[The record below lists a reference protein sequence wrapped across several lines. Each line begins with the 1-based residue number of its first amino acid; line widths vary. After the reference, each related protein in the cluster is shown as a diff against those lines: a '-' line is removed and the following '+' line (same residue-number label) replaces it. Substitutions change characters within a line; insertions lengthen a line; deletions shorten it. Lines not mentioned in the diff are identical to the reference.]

1 MPEPILTLEA
11 IGLKTGT
18 GWLFQQL
25 SLTLDARD
33 RVALIGRNG
42 AGKSTL
48 LKIIDGT
55 IEADTGR
62 RAVAGGL
69 KIGRLEQDPPM
80 TEFATLAEYATSGG
94 AEPHELAA
102 LADQLGLD
110 LNRPAATASGGERRR
125 AALVRV
131 LAEAP
136 DLLLLDEPTN
146 HLDISAIEWLENWLD
161 RSRCALVVISHD
173 RTFLTRLTRNCLWL
187 DRGALRRAEVGFG
200 GFDAWADAVA
210 AEEERTAQRLDTKLR
225 AEEHW
230 LQRGVTARRKRNMGR
245 LAKLMD
251 LRETRRSLATGPTT
265 ARIATES
272 SDPGS
277 KILIDAKSISLSFGD
292 RVMLKDFS
300 LRVRK
305 GDRIGIIGPNGAGKS
320 TLIKLLLGQ
329 VAPDSGSINRSV
341 ALAPTIIDQHR
352 QRLKGRTVRE
362 VLADGGEWLEVN
374 GSKKHVAGHLKDY
387 LFDAGILDAAAE
399 TLSGGEQ
406 SRLLL
411 AREFATPSNLMVL
424 DEPTNDLDME
434 TLDLIEEVIGDYDG
448 TVLLVS
454 HDRAF
459 LDRVVNDDRRA
470 RWRRQGRSQRWRLER
485 LVPAPGGSSDRR
497 ETAISHPCPG
507 RLCAPEIQ
515 QAQLQGCP
523 RTGRAAG
530 PDRSAEQGY
539 CRPRNCIGR
548 SRSLREK
555 PGALC
560 RPEQRTGPPA
570 RPIGNSRTA
579 LAGAGR
585 TGRAAGWLNRP
596 PHQYIVHRHAIHAD
610 RIGINGIRAKAASQ
624 VERNRGG
631 VGDGHA
637 QFQGFDLPLR
647 ERQHRFHQL
656 PPHAVAAPIGRHIHA
671 HQAAAMTMFAPDFN
685 RERSSADQRRAAK
698 RPKGAA
704 PLQPLLPMR
713 QRPGRFFIG
722 ITAKGLG
729 MFAQALQA
737 QAAIGRHIRRGKP
750 TDDHPRIRQLQRPA
764 APTVQYGAAAPRAGA
779 PAPRG
784 RCRGRAQ
791 ILPAPGRCCSAT
803 CCR

>member
-1 MPEPILTLEA
+1 MPEPILTLDA
-11 IGLKTGT
+11 IGLRNGA
-18 GWLFQQL
+18 GWLFRDL
-25 SLTLDARD
+25 SLTIDARD
-33 RVALIGRNG
+33 RLALIGRNG

-48 LKIIDGT
+48 LKIIDGS
-55 IEADTGR
+55 IESDAGR
-62 RAVAGGL
+62 RATASGIR
-69 KIGRLEQDPPM
+69 IGRLEQDPPM
-80 TEFATLAEYATSGG
+80 GAFATLADYALAGG
-94 AEPHELAA
+94 AADHEVAA
-102 LADQLGLD
+102 LADQLGID
-110 LNRPAATASGGERRR
+110 LARPAATASGGERRR

-173 RTFLTRLTRNCLWL
+173 RTFLTRLTKNCLWL
-187 DRGALRRAEVGFG
+187 DRGTLRRAEVGFG
-200 GFDAWADAVA
+200 GFDAWSDAVA

-245 LAKLMD
+245 LAKLLE
-251 LRETRRSLATGPTT
+251 LRETRRGLDRGPTT

-277 KILIDAKSISLSFGD
+277 KILIDMKAVSLAFGE
-292 RVMLKDFS
+292 RVICKDFS

-329 VAPDSGSINRSV
+329 VEPDAGTITRSA

-374 GSKKHVAGHLKDY
+374 GSKKHVAGYLKEY

-459 LDRVVNDDRRA
+459 LDRVVTMIVAMDGSGKAEVSVGGWSDWVA
-470 RWRRQGRSQRWRLER
+470 RQQ
-485 LVPAPGGSSDRR
+485 PAV
-497 ETAISHPCPG
+497 TA
-507 RLCAPEIQ
+507 
-515 QAQLQGCP
+515 
-523 RTGRAAG
+523 
-530 PDRSAEQGY
+530 
-539 CRPRNCIGR
+539 
-548 SRSLREK
+548 
-555 PGALC
+555 
-560 RPEQRTGPPA
+560 
-570 RPIGNSRTA
+570 
-579 LAGAGR
+579 
-585 TGRAAGWLNRP
+585 
-596 PHQYIVHRHAIHAD
+596 
-610 RIGINGIRAKAASQ
+610 AKAK
-624 VERNRGG
+624 
-631 VGDGHA
+631 
-637 QFQGFDLPLR
+637 
-647 ERQHRFHQL
+647 
-656 PPHAVAAPIGRHIHA
+656 
-671 HQAAAMTMFAPDFN
+671 T
-685 RERSSADQRRAAK
+685 
-698 RPKGAA
+698 
-704 PLQPLLPMR
+704 
-713 QRPGRFFIG
+713 
-722 ITAKGLG
+722 
-729 MFAQALQA
+729 
-737 QAAIGRHIRRGKP
+737 
-750 TDDHPRIRQLQRPA
+750 
-764 APTVQYGAAAPRAGA
+764 A
-779 PAPRG
+779 PAPAPAPKKASKLSYKDARELAELPG
-784 RCRGRAQ
+784 RMEGLNADIARREAALADPDLYAKNPARFAAITAELDALRAQ
-791 ILPAPGRCCSAT
+791 LEAAELRWLELAELEEQLAG
-803 CCR
+803 

>member
-1 MPEPILTLEA
+1 MPEPILTLDN

-18 GWLFQQL
+18 GWLFSGL
-25 SLTLDARD
+25 SLTIDARD
-33 RVALIGRNG
+33 RLALIGRNG

-48 LKIIDGT
+48 LKIIDGS
-55 IEADTGR
+55 IEADAGR
-62 RAVAGGL
+62 RATARAL
-69 KIGRLEQDPPM
+69 RIGRLEQDPPM
-80 TEFATLAEYATSGG
+80 TGCATLADYAGAGG
-94 AEPHELAA
+94 AADHQLAA

-110 LNRPAATASGGERRR
+110 LARPAATASGGERRR

-146 HLDISAIEWLENWLD
+146 HLDIAAIEWLEAWLD

-200 GFDAWADAVA
+200 GFDAWAEAVA

-245 LAKLMD
+245 LAKLLD
-251 LRETRRSLATGPTT
+251 LRETRRSLDRGPTS

-277 KILIDAKSISLSFGD
+277 KILIDAKNISLAFGNRAIVQD
-292 RVMLKDFS
+292 LS

-329 VAPDSGSINRSV
+329 LAPDSGTITRS
-341 ALAPTIIDQHR
+341 ANLAATIIDQHR
-352 QRLKGRTVRE
+352 QRLQGRTVRE

-374 GSKKHVAGHLKDY
+374 GVKKHVAGHLKDY
-387 LFDAGILDAAAE
+387 LFDAGVLDAAAE

-459 LDRVVNDDRRA
+459 LDRVVTMIVALDGTGAASISVGGWSDWAA
-470 RWRRQGRSQRWRLER
+470 RQSVGVS
-485 LVPAPGGSSDRR
+485 
-497 ETAISHPCPG
+497 T
-507 RLCAPEIQ
+507 
-515 QAQLQGCP
+515 
-523 RTGRAAG
+523 T
-530 PDRSAEQGY
+530 
-539 CRPRNCIGR
+539 
-548 SRSLREK
+548 
-555 PGALC
+555 
-560 RPEQRTGPPA
+560 
-570 RPIGNSRTA
+570 
-579 LAGAGR
+579 
-585 TGRAAGWLNRP
+585 
-596 PHQYIVHRHAIHAD
+596 
-610 RIGINGIRAKAASQ
+610 RAKTAA
-624 VERNRGG
+624 
-631 VGDGHA
+631 
-637 QFQGFDLPLR
+637 
-647 ERQHRFHQL
+647 
-656 PPHAVAAPIGRHIHA
+656 AVAA
-671 HQAAAMTMFAPDFN
+671 APKKASKLSYKDA
-685 RERSSADQRRAAK
+685 RELAE
-698 RPKGAA
+698 
-704 PLQPLLPMR
+704 
-713 QRPGRFFIG
+713 
-722 ITAKGLG
+722 
-729 MFAQALQA
+729 
-737 QAAIGRHIRRGKP
+737 
-750 TDDHPRIRQLQRPA
+750 
-764 APTVQYGAAAPRAGA
+764 
-779 PAPRG
+779 
-784 RCRGRAQ
+784 
-791 ILPAPGRCCSAT
+791 LPARIEALNRDIASGEAALADPDLYARNPARFASLTARLDALRASLEAAELRWLELAEMEEQLAG
-803 CCR
+803 

>member
-1 MPEPILTLEA
+1 MPEPILTLESV
-11 IGLKTGT
+11 GLKNGA
-18 GWLFQQL
+18 GWLFNGL
-25 SLTLDARD
+25 SLTIDARD
-33 RVALIGRNG
+33 RLALIGRNG

-55 IEADTGR
+55 IEADAGR
-62 RAVAGGL
+62 RASATAL
-69 KIGRLEQDPPM
+69 RIGRLEQDPPM
-80 TEFATLAEYATSGG
+80 GAFATLGDYAQGGG
-94 AEPHELAA
+94 AADHDVAA
-102 LADQLGLD
+102 LADQLGVD
-110 LNRPAATASGGERRR
+110 LARPAATASGGERRR

-146 HLDISAIEWLENWLD
+146 HLDIAAIEWLEAWLE

-173 RTFLTRLTRNCLWL
+173 RAFLTRLTRNCLWL
-187 DRGALRRAEVGFG
+187 DRGTLRRAEVGFG

-245 LAKLMD
+245 LAKLME
-251 LRETRRSLATGPTT
+251 LRETRRSLDRGPTS

-277 KILIDAKSISLSFGD
+277 KILIDAKGISLAFGD
-292 RVMLKDFS
+292 RAIVHDLS

-329 VAPDSGSINRSV
+329 LAPDSGDIRRS
-341 ALAPTIIDQHR
+341 ANLAPTIIDQHR

-374 GSKKHVAGHLKDY
+374 GAKKHVAGYLKEY

-459 LDRVVNDDRRA
+459 LDRVVTMIVALDGNGKADISVGGWSDWAA
-470 RWRRQGRSQRWRLER
+470 R
-485 LVPAPGGSSDRR
+485 
-497 ETAISHPCPG
+497 
-507 RLCAPEIQ
+507 Q
-515 QAQLQGCP
+515 QA
-523 RTGRAAG
+523 A
-530 PDRSAEQGY
+530 
-539 CRPRNCIGR
+539 
-548 SRSLREK
+548 
-555 PGALC
+555 
-560 RPEQRTGPPA
+560 
-570 RPIGNSRTA
+570 
-579 LAGAGR
+579 
-585 TGRAAGWLNRP
+585 
-596 PHQYIVHRHAIHAD
+596 
-610 RIGINGIRAKAASQ
+610 
-624 VERNRGG
+624 
-631 VGDGHA
+631 
-637 QFQGFDLPLR
+637 
-647 ERQHRFHQL
+647 
-656 PPHAVAAPIGRHIHA
+656 
-671 HQAAAMTMFAPDFN
+671 
-685 RERSSADQRRAAK
+685 
-698 RPKGAA
+698 
-704 PLQPLLPMR
+704 
-713 QRPGRFFIG
+713 
-722 ITAKGLG
+722 
-729 MFAQALQA
+729 
-737 QAAIGRHIRRGKP
+737 
-750 TDDHPRIRQLQRPA
+750 PA
-764 APTVQYGAAAPRAGA
+764 APKAKATAAPASA
-779 PAPRG
+779 PKKASKLSYKDAREL
-784 RCRGRAQ
+784 AD
-791 ILPAPGRCCSAT
+791 LPGRIERLNSDIASREAALADPDLYAKNPT
-803 CCR
+803 RFAALTAELDALRANLETAELRWLELAELEEQLAG

>member
-25 SLTLDARD
+25 SLTIDARD

-55 IEADTGR
+55 IEADAGR

-80 TEFATLAEYATSGG
+80 GAFATLEEYAASGG
-94 AEPHELAA
+94 AQPHELAA

-110 LNRPAATASGGERRR
+110 LARPADTASGGERRR

-245 LAKLMD
+245 LSKLLD
-251 LRETRRSLATGPTT
+251 LRETRRSLDRGPTT

-277 KILIDAKSISLSFGD
+277 KILIDAKAISLSFGE

-329 VAPDSGSINRSV
+329 IAPVAGSINRSV

-374 GSKKHVAGHLKDY
+374 GVKKHVAGHLKDY
-387 LFDAGILDAAAE
+387 LFDGGILDAAAE

-459 LDRVVNDDRRA
+459 LDRVVTMIVALDGEGKAEVSVGGWSDWA
-470 RWRRQGRSQRWRLER
+470 QR
-485 LVPAPGGSSDRR
+485 
-497 ETAISHPCPG
+497 
-507 RLCAPEIQ
+507 
-515 QAQLQGCP
+515 
-523 RTGRAAG
+523 
-530 PDRSAEQGY
+530 
-539 CRPRNCIGR
+539 
-548 SRSLREK
+548 
-555 PGALC
+555 
-560 RPEQRTGPPA
+560 
-570 RPIGNSRTA
+570 
-579 LAGAGR
+579 
-585 TGRAAGWLNRP
+585 
-596 PHQYIVHRHAIHAD
+596 
-610 RIGINGIRAKAASQ
+610 
-624 VERNRGG
+624 
-631 VGDGHA
+631 
-637 QFQGFDLPLR
+637 
-647 ERQHRFHQL
+647 
-656 PPHAVAAPIGRHIHA
+656 
-671 HQAAAMTMFAPDFN
+671 QAAAVTAAKS
-685 RERSSADQRRAAK
+685 RSSA
-698 RPKGAA
+698 PA
-704 PLQPLLPMR
+704 P
-713 QRPGRFFIG
+713 
-722 ITAKGLG
+722 A
-729 MFAQALQA
+729 
-737 QAAIGRHIRRGKP
+737 
-750 TDDHPRIRQLQRPA
+750 
-764 APTVQYGAAAPRAGA
+764 AAAPKKASKLSYKDARELGE
-779 PAPRG
+779 
-784 RCRGRAQ
+784 
-791 ILPAPGRCCSAT
+791 LPGRIEALNKDIAAREAMLADPDLYAKNPARFAALT
-803 CCR
+803 AELDRLREQLETAELRWLDLAEQEEQLAG

>member
-1 MPEPILTLEA
+1 MPEPILTLESV
-11 IGLKTGT
+11 GLKNGA
-18 GWLFQQL
+18 GWLFDGL
-25 SLTLDARD
+25 SLTIDARD
-33 RVALIGRNG
+33 RLALIGRNG

-55 IEADTGR
+55 IEADAGR
-62 RAVAGGL
+62 RATASGL
-69 KIGRLEQDPPM
+69 RIGRLEQDPPM
-80 TEFATLAEYATSGG
+80 AAFATLGDYALAGG
-94 AEPHELAA
+94 AADHEVAA
-102 LADQLGLD
+102 LADQLGID
-110 LNRPAATASGGERRR
+110 LARPATTASGGERRR

-146 HLDISAIEWLENWLD
+146 HLDIAAIEWLESWLE

-173 RTFLTRLTRNCLWL
+173 RAFLTRLTKNCLWL
-187 DRGALRRAEVGFG
+187 DRGMLRRAEVGFG

-245 LAKLMD
+245 LAKLME
-251 LRETRRSLATGPTT
+251 LRETRRSLDRGPTS

-277 KILIDAKSISLSFGD
+277 KILIDARGISLAFGPRAIVHD
-292 RVMLKDFS
+292 LS

-329 VAPDSGSINRSV
+329 LAPDSGEIRRS
-341 ALAPTIIDQHR
+341 ANLAPTIIDQHR

-374 GSKKHVAGHLKDY
+374 GAKKHVAGYLKEY

-459 LDRVVNDDRRA
+459 LDRVVTMIVALDGNGKAEISVGGWSDWAA
-470 RWRRQGRSQRWRLER
+470 RQQATTSAPRPKATPTPT
-485 LVPAPGGSSDRR
+485 PAPKKASKLSYKDARELADLPTRIEALNKDIATREAALADPDLYTKNPARFASLTAELDRLR
-497 ETAISHPCPG
+497 ET
-507 RLCAPEIQ
+507 LE
-515 QAQLQGCP
+515 
-523 RTGRAAG
+523 T
-530 PDRSAEQGY
+530 AE
-539 CRPRNCIGR
+539 
-548 SRSLREK
+548 LRWLEL
-555 PGALC
+555 AELE
-560 RPEQRTGPPA
+560 EQ
-570 RPIGNSRTA
+570 
-579 LAGAGR
+579 LAG
-585 TGRAAGWLNRP
+585 
-596 PHQYIVHRHAIHAD
+596 
-610 RIGINGIRAKAASQ
+610 
-624 VERNRGG
+624 
-631 VGDGHA
+631 
-637 QFQGFDLPLR
+637 
-647 ERQHRFHQL
+647 
-656 PPHAVAAPIGRHIHA
+656 
-671 HQAAAMTMFAPDFN
+671 
-685 RERSSADQRRAAK
+685 
-698 RPKGAA
+698 
-704 PLQPLLPMR
+704 
-713 QRPGRFFIG
+713 
-722 ITAKGLG
+722 
-729 MFAQALQA
+729 
-737 QAAIGRHIRRGKP
+737 
-750 TDDHPRIRQLQRPA
+750 
-764 APTVQYGAAAPRAGA
+764 
-779 PAPRG
+779 
-784 RCRGRAQ
+784 
-791 ILPAPGRCCSAT
+791 
-803 CCR
+803 

>member
-1 MPEPILTLEA
+1 MPEPILTLDN

-18 GWLFQQL
+18 GWLFSGL
-25 SLTLDARD
+25 SLTIDARD
-33 RVALIGRNG
+33 RLALIGRNG

-48 LKIIDGT
+48 LKIIDAT
-55 IEADTGR
+55 IEADAGR
-62 RAVAGGL
+62 RATARAL
-69 KIGRLEQDPPM
+69 RIGRLEQDPPM
-80 TEFATLAEYATSGG
+80 TGCATLADYAGAGG
-94 AEPHELAA
+94 AADHQLAA

-110 LNRPAATASGGERRR
+110 LARPAATASGGERRR

-146 HLDISAIEWLENWLD
+146 HLDIAAIEWLEAWLD

-200 GFDAWADAVA
+200 GFDAWAEAVA

-251 LRETRRSLATGPTT
+251 LRETRRSLDRGPTS

-272 SDPGS
+272 NDPGS
-277 KILIDAKSISLSFGD
+277 KILIDAKNISLAFGNRAIVQD
-292 RVMLKDFS
+292 LS

-329 VAPDSGSINRSV
+329 
-341 ALAPTIIDQHR
+341 LAPGSGTITRSANLAATIIDQHR
-352 QRLKGRTVRE
+352 QRLQGRTVRE

-374 GSKKHVAGHLKDY
+374 GVKKHVAGHLKDY
-387 LFDAGILDAAAE
+387 LFDAGVLDAAAE

-459 LDRVVNDDRRA
+459 LDRVVTMI
-470 RWRRQGRSQRWRLER
+470 
-485 LVPAPGGSSDRR
+485 V
-497 ETAISHPCPG
+497 
-507 RLCAPEIQ
+507 
-515 QAQLQGCP
+515 
-523 RTGRAAG
+523 
-530 PDRSAEQGY
+530 
-539 CRPRNCIGR
+539 
-548 SRSLREK
+548 
-555 PGALC
+555 ALD
-560 RPEQRTGPPA
+560 
-570 RPIGNSRTA
+570 GN
-579 LAGAGR
+579 G
-585 TGRAAGWLNRP
+585 
-596 PHQYIVHRHAIHAD
+596 
-610 RIGINGIRAKAASQ
+610 AASIS
-624 VERNRGG
+624 VGG
-631 VGDGHA
+631 WSDWAARQSVA
-637 QFQGFDLPLR
+637 AAPLR
-647 ERQHRFHQL
+647 
-656 PPHAVAAPIGRHIHA
+656 PKSAAAVAA
-671 HQAAAMTMFAPDFN
+671 APKKASKLSYKDA
-685 RERSSADQRRAAK
+685 RELAE
-698 RPKGAA
+698 
-704 PLQPLLPMR
+704 
-713 QRPGRFFIG
+713 
-722 ITAKGLG
+722 
-729 MFAQALQA
+729 
-737 QAAIGRHIRRGKP
+737 
-750 TDDHPRIRQLQRPA
+750 
-764 APTVQYGAAAPRAGA
+764 
-779 PAPRG
+779 
-784 RCRGRAQ
+784 
-791 ILPAPGRCCSAT
+791 LPARIEALNRDIASGEAALADPDLYARNPARFASLTARLDALRASLEAAELRWLELAEMEEQLAG
-803 CCR
+803 

>member
-1 MPEPILTLEA
+1 MPEPILTLDA
-11 IGLKTGT
+11 IGLRNGA
-18 GWLFQQL
+18 GWLFRDL
-25 SLTLDARD
+25 SLTIDARD
-33 RVALIGRNG
+33 RLALIGRNG

-48 LKIIDGT
+48 LKIIDGS
-55 IEADTGR
+55 IESDAGR
-62 RAVAGGL
+62 RATASGL
-69 KIGRLEQDPPM
+69 RIGRLEQDPPM
-80 TEFATLAEYATSGG
+80 GAFATLADYALAGG
-94 AEPHELAA
+94 AADHEVAA
-102 LADQLGLD
+102 LADQLGID
-110 LNRPAATASGGERRR
+110 LARPAATASGGERRR

-173 RTFLTRLTRNCLWL
+173 RTFLTRLTKNCLWL
-187 DRGALRRAEVGFG
+187 DRGTLRRAEVGFG
-200 GFDAWADAVA
+200 GFDAWSDAVA

-245 LAKLMD
+245 LAKLLE
-251 LRETRRSLATGPTT
+251 LRETRRGLDRGPTT

-277 KILIDAKSISLSFGD
+277 KILIDMKAVSLTFGE
-292 RVMLKDFS
+292 RVICKDFS

-329 VAPDSGSINRSV
+329 VEPDAGTITRSA

-374 GSKKHVAGHLKDY
+374 GSKKHVAGYLKEY

-459 LDRVVNDDRRA
+459 LDRVVTMIVAMDGSGKTEVSVGGWSDWVA
-470 RWRRQGRSQRWRLER
+470 RQQ
-485 LVPAPGGSSDRR
+485 PAV
-497 ETAISHPCPG
+497 TA
-507 RLCAPEIQ
+507 
-515 QAQLQGCP
+515 
-523 RTGRAAG
+523 
-530 PDRSAEQGY
+530 
-539 CRPRNCIGR
+539 
-548 SRSLREK
+548 
-555 PGALC
+555 
-560 RPEQRTGPPA
+560 
-570 RPIGNSRTA
+570 
-579 LAGAGR
+579 
-585 TGRAAGWLNRP
+585 
-596 PHQYIVHRHAIHAD
+596 
-610 RIGINGIRAKAASQ
+610 AKA
-624 VERNRGG
+624 R
-631 VGDGHA
+631 
-637 QFQGFDLPLR
+637 
-647 ERQHRFHQL
+647 
-656 PPHAVAAPIGRHIHA
+656 
-671 HQAAAMTMFAPDFN
+671 T
-685 RERSSADQRRAAK
+685 
-698 RPKGAA
+698 
-704 PLQPLLPMR
+704 
-713 QRPGRFFIG
+713 
-722 ITAKGLG
+722 
-729 MFAQALQA
+729 
-737 QAAIGRHIRRGKP
+737 
-750 TDDHPRIRQLQRPA
+750 
-764 APTVQYGAAAPRAGA
+764 A
-779 PAPRG
+779 PAP
-784 RCRGRAQ
+784 A
-791 ILPAPGRCCSAT
+791 PAPKKASKLSYKDARELAELPGRMEGINADIARREAALADPNLYAKNPARFAAIT
-803 CCR
+803 AELDALRGQLEAAELRWLELAELEEQLAG

>member
-18 GWLFQQL
+18 GWLFQSL

-62 RAVAGGL
+62 RAVSGGL

-80 TEFATLAEYATSGG
+80 TEFATLAEYAASGG

-110 LNRPAATASGGERRR
+110 LDRPAATASGGERRR

-277 KILIDAKSISLSFGD
+277 KILIDAKAISLSFGD

-459 LDRVVNDDRRA
+459 LDRVVTMIVALDGAGKAEVSVGGWSD
-470 RWRRQGRSQRWRLER
+470 WSQRQVAAATAAKQRSAT
-485 LVPAPGGSSDRR
+485 PAQAASAPRKSSKLSYKDARELAELPGRIEALNKDIAAR
-497 ETAISHPCPG
+497 ETALADPDLYAKNPARFAALSSELD
-507 RLCAPEIQ
+507 RLRDHLETAE
-515 QAQLQGCP
+515 L
-523 RTGRAAG
+523 RWLEL
-530 PDRSAEQGY
+530 AEQ
-539 CRPRNCIGR
+539 
-548 SRSLREK
+548 E
-555 PGALC
+555 
-560 RPEQRTGPPA
+560 EQM
-570 RPIGNSRTA
+570 
-579 LAGAGR
+579 AG
-585 TGRAAGWLNRP
+585 
-596 PHQYIVHRHAIHAD
+596 
-610 RIGINGIRAKAASQ
+610 
-624 VERNRGG
+624 
-631 VGDGHA
+631 
-637 QFQGFDLPLR
+637 
-647 ERQHRFHQL
+647 
-656 PPHAVAAPIGRHIHA
+656 
-671 HQAAAMTMFAPDFN
+671 
-685 RERSSADQRRAAK
+685 
-698 RPKGAA
+698 
-704 PLQPLLPMR
+704 
-713 QRPGRFFIG
+713 
-722 ITAKGLG
+722 
-729 MFAQALQA
+729 
-737 QAAIGRHIRRGKP
+737 
-750 TDDHPRIRQLQRPA
+750 
-764 APTVQYGAAAPRAGA
+764 
-779 PAPRG
+779 
-784 RCRGRAQ
+784 
-791 ILPAPGRCCSAT
+791 
-803 CCR
+803 

>member
-1 MPEPILTLEA
+1 MSTPRPEPVFTLEA
-11 IGLKTGT
+11 IGLKNGA
-18 GWLFQQL
+18 GWLFQGL

-48 LKIIDGT
+48 LKIIDGS
-55 IEADTGR
+55 IEPDQGR
-62 RAVAGGL
+62 RALSGGL

-80 TEFATLAEYATSGG
+80 GDFEVLEDYVLAGG
-94 AEPHELAA
+94 AQPHEVAA
-102 LADQLGLD
+102 LADQIGLD
-110 LNRPAATASGGERRR
+110 LARPAATASGGERRR

-173 RTFLTRLTRNCLWL
+173 RAFLTRLTKNCLWL
-187 DRGALRRAEVGFG
+187 DRGMLRRAEVGFG
-200 GFDAWADAVA
+200 GFDAWSEAVA

-251 LRETRRSLATGPTT
+251 LRETRRSLDRGPTS

-277 KILIDAKSISLSFGD
+277 KILIDAKAISLAFGD
-292 RVMLKDFS
+292 RTILKDFS
-300 LRVRK
+300 LRIRK
-305 GDRIGIIGPNGAGKS
+305 GDRIGIVGPNGAGKS

-329 VAPDSGSINRSV
+329 ITPDSGTITRSA

-374 GSKKHVAGHLKDY
+374 GSKKHVAGYLKEY
-387 LFDAGILDAAAE
+387 LFEPGVLDAAAE

-454 HDRAF
+454 HDRSF
-459 LDRVVNDDRRA
+459 LDRVVTMIVALDGHGKAEVSVGGWSDWVA
-470 RWRRQGRSQRWRLER
+470 RQAPAVAASKGGRS
-485 LVPAPGGSSDRR
+485 VAPGPSAPKKAGKLSYKDARELAELPGRIETLSKDIAAREAALADPDLYAKNPARFAAVMAELDRLR
-497 ETAISHPCPG
+497 ET
-507 RLCAPEIQ
+507 LD
-515 QAQLQGCP
+515 
-523 RTGRAAG
+523 AAEL
-530 PDRSAEQGY
+530 RWLALAEM
-539 CRPRNCIGR
+539 
-548 SRSLREK
+548 E
-555 PGALC
+555 A
-560 RPEQRTGPPA
+560 
-570 RPIGNSRTA
+570 A
-579 LAGAGR
+579 LAG
-585 TGRAAGWLNRP
+585 
-596 PHQYIVHRHAIHAD
+596 
-610 RIGINGIRAKAASQ
+610 
-624 VERNRGG
+624 
-631 VGDGHA
+631 
-637 QFQGFDLPLR
+637 
-647 ERQHRFHQL
+647 
-656 PPHAVAAPIGRHIHA
+656 
-671 HQAAAMTMFAPDFN
+671 
-685 RERSSADQRRAAK
+685 
-698 RPKGAA
+698 
-704 PLQPLLPMR
+704 
-713 QRPGRFFIG
+713 
-722 ITAKGLG
+722 
-729 MFAQALQA
+729 
-737 QAAIGRHIRRGKP
+737 
-750 TDDHPRIRQLQRPA
+750 
-764 APTVQYGAAAPRAGA
+764 
-779 PAPRG
+779 
-784 RCRGRAQ
+784 
-791 ILPAPGRCCSAT
+791 
-803 CCR
+803 